1 MKAPLFTVRA
11 LEILA
16 ERPDGRVELMRQR
29 TRAEHQRRH
38 MRAEIE
44 TQATRLGHLEAL
56 IADIDRLIGKPS
68 AEASP

>member
-1 MKAPLFTVRA
+1 MKAPLFTTRA

-38 MRAEIE
+38 MRTEIE
-44 TQATRLGHLEAL
+44 TQSQRLADLDAL
-56 IADIDRLIGKPS
+56 VSSIDRLIGREEV
-68 AEASP
+68 ARV